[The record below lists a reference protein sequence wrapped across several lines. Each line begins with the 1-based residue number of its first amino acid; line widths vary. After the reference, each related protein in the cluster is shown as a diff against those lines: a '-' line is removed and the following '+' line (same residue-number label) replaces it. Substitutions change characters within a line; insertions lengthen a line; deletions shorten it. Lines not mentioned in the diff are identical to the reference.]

1 MITSPGILRESR
13 TEFAWALAGSFTAAS
28 TIVSR
33 FCAGASQLI
42 IKLNDN
48 KQQTIDVIMLLQ
60 EGFHY
65 SEIEEIINETLSELN
80 VSINKVDFLLDVEA
94 IADAV
99 QPETNRIL
107 DGL

>member
-1 MITSPGILRESR
+1 MNLSSDFLKKWNHIISSVDKTDIPIELIER
-13 TEFAWALAGSFTAAS
+13 
-28 TIVSR
+28 IV
-33 FCAGASQLI
+33 